1 MKYQGKSGKKETG
14 GKLIPHRKKKKFE
27 LGSEP
32 TATLIGAVRK
42 KEARGL
48 GGNMKIKAFACDF
61 ANVTDR
67 KTGISKKVKIET
79 VVENRANPYF
89 VRRNIITK
97 GAIIRTELGNARVT
111 SRPGQEGV
119 VSAVLLTQ

>member
-1 MKYQGKSGKKETG
+1 MKYQGKSGRKETG
-14 GKLIPHRKKKKFE
+14 GKLIPQRKKKKFE

-32 TATLIGAVRK
+32 AGTLMGAVRK
-42 KEARGL
+42 KKVRGF
-48 GGNMKIKAFACDF
+48 GGNMKMKAFACDF
-61 ANVTDR
+61 ANVTDQ
-67 KTGISKKVKIET
+67 KTGTTKKVKIET

-119 VSAVLLTQ
+119 VSAVLLAQ